1 MSASAEESFGERC
14 CILHSAF
21 KNLHGLVIARR
32 KLPQD
37 PGQKICQTQI
47 AARAKLSP
55 KPQAVQLEGHAVMLN
70 TDQLVLMQGQGDAE
84 SFHTTAA
91 SLYSTASC
99 VAASVSSYLASQSP
113 QSKPGVRHSRHSSP
127 SAPSTPGSQAW
138 SMPVSG
144 ALVCGDAT
152 GRNATGGELGE
163 KCSEQQGVRGR
174 EQLAPV
180 ALVPAGILPIGISS
194 RVTPAKRV
202 EQSRSSGPAC
212 IWQNEGRAAT
222 SSEMVKPDKNALGGA
237 SIAAS
242 APANSRATSER
253 RGSASTPAA
262 GLLAAPAARV
272 SSAMSSL
279 APVVSASSMPL
290 SAQPTA
296 ATRQE
301 KPLGHVAAK
310 GCLNLADPALPL
322 HSTAPSSSAAEAGSP
337 GPAKQASFSPLCA
350 SIKSPCKPCRRS
362 HQARPL
368 ASACRRRHS
377 DAGSDS
383 VADSLVSGPPASS
396 DNATHGFMSRK
407 ATRSARASFTHRSP
421 AEITAAAERQ
431 QSGSG
436 ADLGPC
442 SKACDDAKSD
452 CRPVWLKD
460 KAPPVDKDFKLTAP
474 GASGHAEDMVAAV
487 STSWQ
492 DRAQG
497 TSEQEGEQGTG
508 GQADAQEMVRIKKSD
523 LAWHEVLGQGV
534 FGKVWRA
541 TYKGSQVAVKCLNR
555 GACLAT
561 SADLHNEC
569 AALRS
574 SPCPSHPA

>member
-1 MSASAEESFGERC
+1 MSASAEESFAERC

-194 RVTPAKRV
+194 RVTPAKRL

-474 GASGHAEDMVAAV
+474 AGMLRTWLQPSPQLGKKEHKGRASRRENK
-487 STSWQ
+487 
-492 DRAQG
+492 
-497 TSEQEGEQGTG
+497 
-508 GQADAQEMVRIKKSD
+508 GQVGRQTPKRWFASKS
-523 LAWHEVLGQGV
+523 
-534 FGKVWRA
+534 R
-541 TYKGSQVAVKCLNR
+541 T
-555 GACLAT
+555 
-561 SADLHNEC
+561 
-569 AALRS
+569 
-574 SPCPSHPA
+574 

>member
-1 MSASAEESFGERC
+1 
-14 CILHSAF
+14 
-21 KNLHGLVIARR
+21 
-32 KLPQD
+32 
-37 PGQKICQTQI
+37 
-47 AARAKLSP
+47 
-55 KPQAVQLEGHAVMLN
+55 
-70 TDQLVLMQGQGDAE
+70 
-84 SFHTTAA
+84 
-91 SLYSTASC
+91 
-99 VAASVSSYLASQSP
+99 
-113 QSKPGVRHSRHSSP
+113 
-127 SAPSTPGSQAW
+127 
-138 SMPVSG
+138 
-144 ALVCGDAT
+144 
-152 GRNATGGELGE
+152 
-163 KCSEQQGVRGR
+163 
-174 EQLAPV
+174 
-180 ALVPAGILPIGISS
+180 
-194 RVTPAKRV
+194 
-202 EQSRSSGPAC
+202 
-212 IWQNEGRAAT
+212 
-222 SSEMVKPDKNALGGA
+222 
-237 SIAAS
+237 
-242 APANSRATSER
+242 
-253 RGSASTPAA
+253 
-262 GLLAAPAARV
+262 
-272 SSAMSSL
+272 
-279 APVVSASSMPL
+279 
-290 SAQPTA
+290 
-296 ATRQE
+296 
-301 KPLGHVAAK
+301 
-310 GCLNLADPALPL
+310 
-322 HSTAPSSSAAEAGSP
+322 
-337 GPAKQASFSPLCA
+337 
-350 SIKSPCKPCRRS
+350 
-362 HQARPL
+362 
-368 ASACRRRHS
+368 
-377 DAGSDS
+377 
-383 VADSLVSGPPASS
+383 
-396 DNATHGFMSRK
+396 MSRK

-421 AEITAAAERQ
+421 AEIKAATERQ

>member
-1 MSASAEESFGERC
+1 MSASAEESFAERC

-21 KNLHGLVIARR
+21 KNLHGLIIARR

-37 PGQKICQTQI
+37 PDQKICQTQI

-127 SAPSTPGSQAW
+127 SAPSTPGSQAL

-202 EQSRSSGPAC
+202 EQSRSS
-212 IWQNEGRAAT
+212 
-222 SSEMVKPDKNALGGA
+222 A